1 MQGYMAISLVLVFF
15 IVGVLFA
22 HRAAQ
27 VFSFIVYNVGSE
39 QEEVAMDLGKVWV
52 RPPVWPS
59 TNWCCKHRPGIREG
73 YLLQELVVGAA
84 VFASLGD

>member
-1 MQGYMAISLVLVFF
+1 MTFSLVLVFF

-27 VFSFIVYNVGSE
+27 VFSCIVYNVGSE

-52 RPPVWPS
+52 RPPGGQAP
-59 TNWCCKHRPGIREG
+59 I
-73 YLLQELVVGAA
+73 GAA
-84 VFASLGD
+84 STARGFARAIRCRSTWSGPRTVLLWVVSRGW